1 VLETAILPHWT
12 RATNY
17 CGGKLTAETKERK
30 GKSRSP
36 YFHFIMSFTNGINH
50 GIMPSMATRISIDK
64 AGRVVLPK
72 ALREKMRV
80 EAGDDLLAEAEGDR
94 ITLRPIRQEALLKK
108 ELGIWVYQGE
118 SSSLSIPELIAAER
132 EKRVREFLD

>member
-1 VLETAILPHWT
+1 
-12 RATNY
+12 
-17 CGGKLTAETKERK
+17 
-30 GKSRSP
+30 
-36 YFHFIMSFTNGINH
+36 
-50 GIMPSMATRISIDK
+50 MPLMATRISIDK
-64 AGRVVLPK
+64 AGRIVLPK

-118 SSSLSIPELIAAER
+118 SSSLSIPELIDAER
-132 EKRVREFLD
+132 EKRFREFLD